1 MAGLPAAGH
10 IGRTDGAVAG
20 RSRVPLVIADLCC
33 GTGAIGVAVA
43 RAVCAAELY
52 AADIDPAAVACA
64 RRNVATVGGQAFQGD
79 LFGAFPSSL
88 RGRIDVLT
96 VNAPYVPTDEI
107 RFMPP
112 EARLHEPRIALDGG
126 PDGVGL
132 HRRVAAQAADW
143 LSAAGRLLIETS
155 DQQAP
160 LTAAAVSDGGL
171 AATVVTDDDLEA
183 TVVIGAP
190 AG

>member
-1 MAGLPAAGH
+1 M
-10 IGRTDGAVAG
+10 
-20 RSRVPLVIADLCC
+20 PLVIADLCC

-43 RAVCAAELY
+43 RAVRAAELY

-79 LFGAFPSSL
+79 LFAAFPSSL

-143 LSAAGRLLIETS
+143 LSPGPPPDRDERPAGAAHGGGRLRRR
-155 DQQAP
+155 P
-160 LTAAAVSDGGL
+160 CGHRRH
-171 AATVVTDDDLEA
+171 
-183 TVVIGAP
+183 
-190 AG
+190 